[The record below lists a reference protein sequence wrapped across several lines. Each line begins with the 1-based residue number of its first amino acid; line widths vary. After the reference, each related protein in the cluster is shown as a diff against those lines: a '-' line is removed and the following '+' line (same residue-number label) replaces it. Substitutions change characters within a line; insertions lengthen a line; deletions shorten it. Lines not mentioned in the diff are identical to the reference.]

1 MNKYYTYSDEY
12 KSLHN
17 ILYNGNYYTISEILD
32 GELSND
38 VAIELIKENLNL
50 K

>member
-1 MNKYYTYSDEY
+1 MNTYYQYSDEY

-17 ILYNGNYYTISEILD
+17 ILYNGNYYTIIEILE
-32 GELSND
+32 GGLNND
-38 VAIELIKENLNL
+38 KAIELIKENLDI